1 MDSVL
6 KIRLHTRDTLDTSVS
21 PGRTVKEDVNMY
33 DMYVVICRAGR
44 FGGGG
49 VWGGSGVE
57 RGRGA
62 AGGGGGL

>member
-1 MDSVL
+1 
-6 KIRLHTRDTLDTSVS
+6 
-21 PGRTVKEDVNMY
+21 MY

-62 AGGGGGL
+62 AGGGGGLEAYNTVEHSKEVYV